1 MTDLSVQ
8 LSDGRVLPVSLRH
21 HGRTRRLTAR
31 LDPRDDAVRV
41 TAPPRTRP
49 ADIQAFLDEHK
60 DWVAAQLE
68 KRGHRIALTPGTMLP
83 IDGVEREI
91 LATGKRRGLPTLTET
106 SLEVPGDEQ
115 HIPRRVL
122 EFCKKRARNTILPL
136 AETKA
141 ASILTRVKRV
151 TVRDTT
157 SRWGSCTDD
166 GCLSFSWRLILAP
179 TAVLDYVVAHEVA
192 HLRHMDHSDKFWALN
207 AQLTLAEMS
216 EQRAWLRRHGSTL
229 FRYG

>member
-8 LSDGRVLPVSLRH
+8 LNDGRVLPVSLRH

-60 DWVAAQLE
+60 DWVAAQLD
-68 KRGHRIALTPGTMLP
+68 KRGTRIALNPDTLLP
-83 IDGVEREI
+83 IEGQDRRI
-91 LATGKRRGLPTLTET
+91 IATGARRGLPVLTDGT
-106 SLEVPGDEQ
+106 LEVPGDPE
-115 HIPRRVL
+115 HVPRRVL
-122 EFCKKRARNTILPL
+122 EFCKKRARSTILPL
-136 AETKA
+136 AEIKA

-157 SRWGSCTDD
+157 SRWGSCTND

-179 TAVLDYVVAHEVA
+179 PPVLDYVVAHEVA